1 MDKVK
6 DYFEEL
12 KKALSGLESSI
23 KSDLKEIR
31 KNKDEVQRVKQEVF
45 ESVTST
51 RYIHDDHRIV
61 ISAPE
66 VIIGNV
72 DRDGNLIGSG
82 SVVVL
87 RGNDI
92 SIEASG
98 DSMYGGGSVRTRAP
112 YISNIAVDPGKD
124 GRENVLLTGSQ
135 IINQARGITLQ
146 TNDDNDSFA
155 MPAGAGVGIS
165 LNSDTSINIQST
177 PACKTESKFI
187 DDRIKNLQTIAKDAK
202 SESSNQK
209 KNVEDVMK
217 RMQKLLD
224 KYVDLNDSDEDL
236 ISNHPDLE
244 QMSDDFIRLQ
254 DALSSTIA
262 KYVASLSTEAETNRT
277 ITALKAK
284 KDELGKK
291 ASDFAKKTTE
301 SLVSIQSE
309 TVIMSSIDGD
319 GNIRENKEAGLY
331 VQAPHIQM
339 MAHDKD
345 GKLIKDSTI
354 DVNHQT
360 ITVSTGNPA
369 LDEKREKGDIPA
381 VGDVKITSKNITLE
395 SLDYELKDKK
405 IQEKALTKT
414 GAINIRAEKIDAQAT
429 DTEGKS
435 TGSIT
440 MNAKQIT
447 AASMDVDKEKRQ
459 PKQLAAGSQM
469 VLVSEKMFAGSKDK
483 KTKSK
488 LVQLSSEKVGIMAT
502 STAEMQQG
510 DGKAV
515 ATLDGGNV
523 TLGGSK
529 VEIAGDMKFGGKA
542 DFSGDLS
549 APKGTFKNLEA
560 STSFKS
566 SNISDGIPVPAP
578 SAPSK
583 PSAKMKEEEA
593 KQQ

>member
-1 MDKVK
+1 MSEILD
-6 DYFEEL
+6 EL
-12 KKALSGLESSI
+12 KTALGNLEKNIKA
-23 KSDLKEIR
+23 DLDEIR
-31 KNKDEVQRVKQEVF
+31 RSKQDVQELRQDIFDAISGVRVIDGGQ
-45 ESVTST
+45 
-51 RYIHDDHRIV
+51 RLIL
-61 ISAPE
+61 SAPE
-66 VIIGNV
+66 IIIGNV
-72 DRDGNLIGSG
+72 DDY
-82 SVVVL
+82 
-87 RGNDI
+87 
-92 SIEASG
+92 G
-98 DSMYGGGSVRTRAP
+98 DLKSEGGGSKVIIRANEVSLEGHGTNNSIGLIRARAP
-112 YISNIAVDPGKD
+112 QIQNIAVDPGID
-124 GRENVLLTGSQ
+124 GLEDVVYPVSEIL
-135 IINQARGITLQ
+135 NQARNVTLQSNDDDECFSTSAIGHSGITI
-146 TNDDNDSFA
+146 
-155 MPAGAGVGIS
+155 M
-165 LNSDTSINIQST
+165 SDTMVNIDARPSNKVLTNSID
-177 PACKTESKFI
+177 ARMKTMEE
-187 DDRIKNLQTIAKDAK
+187 DLRT
-202 SESSNQK
+202 QK
-209 KNVEDVMK
+209 KESDEVKKSIESVMK
-217 RMQKLLD
+217 ELD
-224 KYVDLNDSDEDL
+224 KLADEHSKLYLDDEGL
-236 ISNHPDLE
+236 CSNHPD
-244 QMSDDFIRLQ
+244 M
-254 DALSSTIA
+254 ATISA
-262 KYVASLSTEAETNRT
+262 KYLDLERILCNNVTRYVRLLSMQAETNRKT
-277 ITALKAK
+277 KALKK
-284 KDELGKK
+284 KKSELSSK
-291 ASDFAKKTTE
+291 ASSFAKNPT
-301 SLVSIQSE
+301 SSFVSISSE